1 MKRVILACFL
11 LCLCARFSVAV
22 PSPQSNFPASR
33 ESKCSKGFKECKE
46 SLKDFKDADEFMQT
60 KATVFADLNR
70 LENSISTKSNS
81 ATARDAHVNRQKTGS
96 GVVYGATVG
105 PNRPSSGQ
113 ATSAAQ
119 AALGES
125 AAGTMSDKQMP

>member
-1 MKRVILACFL
+1 MKRLILACFL

-60 KATVFADLNR
+60 KATVF
-70 LENSISTKSNS
+70 ENSISTKSNS